1 MEKNS
6 EGATNYEIFSA
17 TTVDRRKKIFISN
30 RLRARKTL
38 YFQKAVNVN
47 FHHKYVFIKK
57 LFRVNS

>member
-30 RLRARKTL
+30 RLKGLEKL
-38 YFQKAVNVN
+38 YIFKRR
-47 FHHKYVFIKK
+47 
-57 LFRVNS
+57 LM